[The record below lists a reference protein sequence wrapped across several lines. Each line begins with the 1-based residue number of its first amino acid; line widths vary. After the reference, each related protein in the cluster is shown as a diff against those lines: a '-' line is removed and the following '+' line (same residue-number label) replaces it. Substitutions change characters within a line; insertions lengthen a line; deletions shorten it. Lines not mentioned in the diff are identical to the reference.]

1 MNNNQSRKIV
11 DKLWNYCDVLRDDGV
26 SYGDYVEQLTY
37 LVFLKMDDERS
48 NPPLNKESKVPEEF
62 SWSKLVEKEGDE
74 LERHY
79 RHTLQELGDEE
90 GILGIIFRKAQN
102 RVQDPAKLNRLI
114 SLIDEETW
122 IGLDVDIKGEIYEGL
137 LQKNA
142 EDVKSGAGQ
151 YFTPRP
157 IIEGMVDVM
166 QPEPSDD
173 ICDPACGTGGF
184 FLSAHDY
191 IVDNY
196 NLTKDQKDELQHDT
210 FRGWEIV
217 DNTARLCVM
226 NLYLHGI
233 DGEESPITVNDS
245 LISDPGERFDMVLT
259 NPPFGKKSSYTVLAD
274 DGSTSTEKQTYE
286 RDDFWTTTSNKQLNF
301 LQHITTLLKINGK
314 AAVVVPDNVL
324 FEGGSGETIRR
335 RLLNDFNLHT
345 ILRLPTGIFYAQGVK
360 ANVLFF
366 DKKPA
371 SEDAH
376 TDAVWYYDLRTNK
389 HFTLKRNPL
398 TYDDLEDFIE
408 CYKPGNREEREETER
423 FKKYDYEEL
432 IERDKVNLDIFW
444 LEDDSIQNVEDLP
457 EPEVLADDITENLQA
472 ALDQFRQI
480 QDDLAD

>member
-1 MNNNQSRKIV
+1 M
-11 DKLWNYCDVLRDDGV
+11 
-26 SYGDYVEQLTY
+26 
-37 LVFLKMDDERS
+37 
-48 NPPLNKESKVPEEF
+48 
-62 SWSKLVEKEGDE
+62 VEKEGDE

-79 RHTLQELGDEE
+79 RRTLQQLGDKE

-102 RVQDPAKLNRLI
+102 RVQDPAKLNRLV

-122 IGLDVDIKGEIYEGL
+122 IGLDVDVKGEIYEGL

-157 IIEGMVDVM
+157 IIKGMVEVM
-166 QPEPSDD
+166 QLEPGDD

-191 IVDNY
+191 IVDNH

-245 LISDPGERFDMVLT
+245 LISDPDERFDMVLT

-286 RDDFWTTTSNKQLNF
+286 RDDFWTTTSQ
-301 LQHITTLLKINGK
+301 Q
-314 AAVVVPDNVL
+314 AAEFPA
-324 FEGGSGETIRR
+324 T
-335 RLLNDFNLHT
+335 HHH
-345 ILRLPTGIFYAQGVK
+345 
-360 ANVLFF
+360 
-366 DKKPA
+366 A
-371 SEDAH
+371 SEH
-376 TDAVWYYDLRTNK
+376 QWEGRC
-389 HFTLKRNPL
+389 R
-398 TYDDLEDFIE
+398 
-408 CYKPGNREEREETER
+408 R
-423 FKKYDYEEL
+423 
-432 IERDKVNLDIFW
+432 
-444 LEDDSIQNVEDLP
+444 S
-457 EPEVLADDITENLQA
+457 
-472 ALDQFRQI
+472 
-480 QDDLAD
+480 